1 MIELRDIVKTYVNGE
16 NILIA
21 LNHVSLK
28 VERGEFV
35 CIMGPSGSGKST
47 FMNVIGCLD
56 RFDSGE
62 YYLDGRDMSLLNDT
76 ELSSIRNLEIGFVFQ
91 SFNLLPKLN
100 VLENVE
106 LPMTYAGIGEK
117 EIRTRALAAIDK
129 VGLTERT
136 THKPPEISGG
146 QKQRAAIARA
156 IVNNPV
162 VILADEP
169 TGNLDSKSTLEIM
182 KIFQKLNNEGA
193 TIIMITHEH
202 DVALYAKR
210 LVKFF
215 DGKIISDE
223 IINNRTVI

>member
-1 MIELRDIVKTYVNGE
+1 M
-16 NILIA
+16 
-21 LNHVSLK
+21 
-28 VERGEFV
+28 
-35 CIMGPSGSGKST
+35 
-47 FMNVIGCLD
+47 
-56 RFDSGE
+56 
-62 YYLDGRDMSLLNDT
+62 
-76 ELSSIRNLEIGFVFQ
+76 FQ

-106 LPMTYAGIGEK
+106 LPMTYAGVEEK
-117 EIRTRALAAIDK
+117 EIRLRALAAIDK
-129 VGLTERT
+129 VGLSDRIA
-136 THKPPEISGG
+136 HKPSEISGG

-156 IVNNPV
+156 IVNDPI

-223 IINNRTVI
+223 VINSRTII